1 MSIHGNQNIL
11 PLFYT
16 HSSLPP
22 ISDNDELALSFYL
35 LTKNLKP
42 NEKILSFSRL
52 LWPFLCVQ
60 GVIST
65 HIILDGLSIF
75 SKKDKLSNPPRQPL
89 IGHLLRNI
97 ENRTEVEQLKKII
110 EVLQYKDNEAEA
122 IGENEESEFQKLKI
136 DSLTNPEFLQ
146 TLAKL
151 LPYLEFKSVAEY
163 MPLETN
169 FTTEQ
174 ALEIA
179 DTYRNTIDYMKG
191 NALRWDTQIELIGK
205 EVDKW
210 LIDVNVQLKDIN
222 SRFSSQISKTSQS
235 IDSSQIKD
243 KNALERDRIDQW
255 KVNEKR
261 NVIENISVLFK
272 TVERNLEEI
281 IKKNKSFT
289 HTEIL
294 KGRVFNDLTIPFEN
308 HFKYLIEEGNNY
320 VNSVTSLTENY
331 MELKERALEIDV
343 EAVKKLSEFSSSL
356 DLKLQDRDKN
366 LSAFE
371 EEKEKKISEIKNLQI
386 SIEDLYSQLKNGIK
400 AKKGNCLQEAKDLTS
415 WSLADNESELFSRP
429 IVWIYMPLYVMF
441 VEIEKIL
448 EEKMVTLFPGF
459 ITDDPNNRYQEIS
472 GAMLNLKE
480 AVNERIEE
488 DMSLRSNFEFSSE
501 NRNLLDDQNL
511 PKKIQQGISILR
523 RNTVL
528 SEQME
533 NELRNKL
540 DLIFSQ

>member
-1 MSIHGNQNIL
+1 MSIHGNQYIL
-11 PLFYT
+11 PLFYNN
-16 HSSLPP
+16 SSLPP
-22 ISDNDELALSFYL
+22 IKDYDELALSFYL
-35 LTKNLKP
+35 LTKNLKQ
-42 NEKILSFSRL
+42 NEKVLSFSRL

-65 HIILDGLSIF
+65 HIILDGLNLF
-75 SKKDKLSNPPRQPL
+75 SKKGKLSNPPRQPL

-97 ENRTEVEQLKKII
+97 ENRTKEEQIKKII
-110 EVLQYKDNEAEA
+110 DVLQYIDKDAEA
-122 IGENEESEFQKLKI
+122 IGESEESEFQKLKI

-146 TLAKL
+146 TLVKL
-151 LPYLEFKSVAEY
+151 LPFVEFKSVAEY

-210 LIDVNVQLKDIN
+210 LIDLNVQFKDVS
-222 SRFSSQISKTSQS
+222 SRFSSQISKTSQT
-235 IDSSQIKD
+235 IDSSQIKE
-243 KNALERDRIDQW
+243 KFALESDRIDQW

-272 TVERNLEEI
+272 TAERNLEEI
-281 IKKNKSFT
+281 IKKNKAFT
-289 HTEIL
+289 HTDIL
-294 KGRVFNDLTIPFEN
+294 KGRVFNDIITPFEN
-308 HFKYLIEEGNNY
+308 HFKYLIEEGNNF
-320 VNSVTSLTENY
+320 VHSVTSLTEKY
-331 MELKERALEIDV
+331 MTLKERALEIDV
-343 EAVKKLSEFSSSL
+343 EAKKKLDDFSSSL

-371 EEKEKKISEIKNLQI
+371 EEKEKMISEIKVLQK
-386 SIEDLYSQLKNGIK
+386 SIEDLYAQVKNIIKTKNGT
-400 AKKGNCLQEAKDLTS
+400 CLQEAKDLIS
-415 WSLADNESELFSRP
+415 WSLVDNESELFSRP

-441 VEIEKIL
+441 IENEEIL
-448 EEKMVTLFPGF
+448 EEKMVAVYPGF

-488 DMSLRSNFEFSSE
+488 DMALRSNFEFSSE
-501 NRNLLDDQNL
+501 NRNLLNDPSL
-511 PKKIQQGISILR
+511 AKKIQQGISILR
-523 RNTVL
+523 RTTIL

-533 NELRNKL
+533 NELRSKL
-540 DLIFSQ
+540 GLIFTQ

>member
-1 MSIHGNQNIL
+1 MSIHGNQYIL

-22 ISDNDELALSFYL
+22 INDYDELALSFYL
-35 LTKNLKP
+35 LTKNLKQ
-42 NEKILSFSRL
+42 NEKVLSFSRL

-65 HIILDGLSIF
+65 HIILDGLNLF
-75 SKKDKLSNPPRQPL
+75 SKKGKLSNPPRQPL

-97 ENRTEVEQLKKII
+97 ENRTKEEQLKKII
-110 EVLQYKDNEAEA
+110 DVLQYIDKDAEA
-122 IGENEESEFQKLKI
+122 IGESEESEFQKLKI

-146 TLAKL
+146 TLVKL
-151 LPYLEFKSVAEY
+151 LPFVEFKSVAEY

-191 NALRWDTQIELIGK
+191 NALRWNTQIELIGK

-210 LIDVNVQLKDIN
+210 LIDINVQFKDIS
-222 SRFSSQISKTSQS
+222 SRFSSQISKTTQI
-235 IDSSQIKD
+235 IDSSQIKE
-243 KNALERDRIDQW
+243 KFALESDRIDQW

-272 TVERNLEEI
+272 TAERNLEDI
-281 IKKNKSFT
+281 IKKNKAFT
-289 HTEIL
+289 HTDIL
-294 KGRVFNDLTIPFEN
+294 KGRVFKDITAPFEN
-308 HFKYLIEEGNNY
+308 HFKYLIEEGNNF
-320 VNSVTSLTENY
+320 VHSVTSLTEKY
-331 MELKERALEIDV
+331 MTLKERALEIDV
-343 EAVKKLSEFSSSL
+343 EAKKKLDDFSSSL
-356 DLKLQDRDKN
+356 DLKLKDRNKN

-371 EEKEKKISEIKNLQI
+371 EEKEKMISEIKVLQK
-386 SIEDLYSQLKNGIK
+386 SIEDLYAQVKNIIKTKNGT
-400 AKKGNCLQEAKDLTS
+400 CLQEAKDLIS
-415 WSLADNESELFSRP
+415 WSLVDNKSELFSRP

-441 VEIEKIL
+441 IENEEIL
-448 EEKMVTLFPGF
+448 EEKMVAVYPGF

-488 DMSLRSNFEFSSE
+488 DMALRSNFEFSSE
-501 NRNLLDDQNL
+501 NRNLLNDPSL
-511 PKKIQQGISILR
+511 AKKIQQGISILR
-523 RNTVL
+523 RTTIL

-533 NELRNKL
+533 NELRSKL
-540 DLIFSQ
+540 GLIFTQ

>member
-1 MSIHGNQNIL
+1 MSIHGNQYIL

-22 ISDNDELALSFYL
+22 INDYDELALSFYL
-35 LTKNLKP
+35 LTKNLKQ
-42 NEKILSFSRL
+42 NEKVLSFSRL

-65 HIILDGLSIF
+65 HIILDGLNLF
-75 SKKDKLSNPPRQPL
+75 SKKGKLSNPPRQPL

-97 ENRTEVEQLKKII
+97 ENRTKEEQLKKII
-110 EVLQYKDNEAEA
+110 DVLQYIDKDAEA
-122 IGENEESEFQKLKI
+122 IGESEESEFQKLKI

-146 TLAKL
+146 TLVKL
-151 LPYLEFKSVAEY
+151 LPFVEFKSVAEY

-191 NALRWDTQIELIGK
+191 NALRWNTQIELIGK

-210 LIDVNVQLKDIN
+210 LIDINVQFKDIS
-222 SRFSSQISKTSQS
+222 SRFSSQISKTTQI
-235 IDSSQIKD
+235 IDSSQIKE
-243 KNALERDRIDQW
+243 KFALESDRIDQW

-272 TVERNLEEI
+272 TAERNLEDI
-281 IKKNKSFT
+281 IKKNKAFT
-289 HTEIL
+289 HTDIL
-294 KGRVFNDLTIPFEN
+294 KGRVFNDITAPFEN
-308 HFKYLIEEGNNY
+308 HFKYLIEEGNNF
-320 VNSVTSLTENY
+320 VHSVTSLTEKY
-331 MELKERALEIDV
+331 MTLKERALEIDV
-343 EAVKKLSEFSSSL
+343 EAKKKLDDFSSSL
-356 DLKLQDRDKN
+356 DLKLKDRNKN

-371 EEKEKKISEIKNLQI
+371 EEKEKMISEIKILQK
-386 SIEDLYSQLKNGIK
+386 SIEDLYAQVKNIIKTKNGT
-400 AKKGNCLQEAKDLTS
+400 CLQEAKDLIS
-415 WSLADNESELFSRP
+415 WSLVDNKSELFSRP

-441 VEIEKIL
+441 FENEKTQ
-448 EEKMVTLFPGF
+448 EEKMVAVYPGF

-488 DMSLRSNFEFSSE
+488 DMALRSNFEFSSE
-501 NRNLLDDQNL
+501 NRNLLNDPSL
-511 PKKIQQGISILR
+511 AKKIQQGISILR
-523 RNTVL
+523 RTTIL

-540 DLIFSQ
+540 GLIFSQ